1 MLAFIKFDN
10 VSCCKCL
17 LMVHYV
23 SSSKASTTDASKH
36 RFIVISRETILK
48 WMKYDKPEIA
58 S

>member
-1 MLAFIKFDN
+1 
-10 VSCCKCL
+10 
-17 LMVHYV
+17 MVHYV